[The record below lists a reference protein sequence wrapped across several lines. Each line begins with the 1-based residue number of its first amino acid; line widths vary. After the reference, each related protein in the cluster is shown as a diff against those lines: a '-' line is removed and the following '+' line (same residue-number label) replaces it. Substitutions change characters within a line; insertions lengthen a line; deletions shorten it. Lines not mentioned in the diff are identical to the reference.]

1 MIELEGVP
9 ELIDPVMICAFEG
22 WNDAGDAAS
31 TAVGH
36 LDREWKGE
44 VFAALDAEDYYD
56 FQVNRPTVWLD
67 GGVRKVTW
75 PTTRLSV
82 VRTGGDKPRDLV
94 LVRGIEPSMRWRSF
108 CNEILGFAH
117 ELGVE
122 MVVVLGALL
131 GDTPH
136 TRPVPVSGVTSDPDL
151 ARSLDLEE
159 SRYEG
164 PTGIVGIL
172 QESCTHAGVPAVSL
186 WAAVPHYVSQPP
198 NPKATLALLNRL
210 EDLLELR
217 IPLGELPEDAR
228 AWQLGVDQLAAE
240 DSEVAEY
247 VQSLEEARDTA
258 ELPEA
263 SGEAIAREFE
273 RYLRRRDGQPGPGGH
288 ASDSGVADS
297 RDSYLRD
304 PGSGRARPTRSTAR
318 DEPRDEPREES
329 SDAAKAEPDGAA
341 ATGDGRPAGG
351 AKPRGE
357 EAGKAERAE
366 SRAEGERAEDRAE
379 DEAERAGQGEAEEGK
394 PERGPDQDAG
404 RETGGSDGPDGPD
417 EDAGD
422 EADGNA

>member
-9 ELIDPVMICAFEG
+9 ELVDPVMVAAFEG

-31 TAVGH
+31 TAVAH
-36 LDREWKGE
+36 LEKEFKGE

-56 FQVNRPTVWLD
+56 FQVNRPTVFLEN
-67 GGVRKVTW
+67 GARKITW

-82 VRTGGDKPRDLV
+82 VRVGGDKPRDLV

-108 CNEILGFAH
+108 CNELLGFAH

-122 MVVVLGALL
+122 LVVVLGALL

-136 TRPVPVSGVTSDPDL
+136 TRPVPVSGVTSDTDL
-151 ARSLDLEE
+151 ARTMNLEE
-159 SRYEG
+159 TRYEG

-172 QESCTHAGVPAVSL
+172 QEACTHAGVPAVSL

-210 EDLLELR
+210 EDLIDLR
-217 IPLGELPEDAR
+217 IPLGELAEDAR

-273 RYLRRRDGQPGPGGH
+273 RYLRRRDGGPAAGGH
-288 ASDSGVADS
+288 ATESGETS
-297 RDSYLRD
+297 PYLRD
-304 PGSGRARPTRSTAR
+304 TGPGGRARPPRS
-318 DEPRDEPREES
+318 P
-329 SDAAKAEPDGAA
+329 
-341 ATGDGRPAGG
+341 
-351 AKPRGE
+351 KP
-357 EAGKAERAE
+357 
-366 SRAEGERAEDRAE
+366 SAE
-379 DEAERAGQGEAEEGK
+379 DE
-394 PERGPDQDAG
+394 
-404 RETGGSDGPDGPD
+404 GGSGPGSGSGGSGSGPGPEEPP
-417 EDAGD
+417 ED
-422 EADGNA
+422 